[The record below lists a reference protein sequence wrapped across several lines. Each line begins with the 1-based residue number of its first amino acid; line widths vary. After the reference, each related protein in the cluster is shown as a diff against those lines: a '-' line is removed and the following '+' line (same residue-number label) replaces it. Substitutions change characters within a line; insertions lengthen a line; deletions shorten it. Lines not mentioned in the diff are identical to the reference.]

1 MHHHAE
7 RVDEESEKMNR
18 YHIVFPFLILLLA
31 LSFVGG
37 CTIVPIEEVQQIQAS
52 EIFDPAAYVDG
63 IWTEQV
69 VPTILE
75 KAQDLPP
82 VLQAMESD
90 LTAAGEQY
98 ATVSQSGAL
107 NFVVRGQG
115 TVATVDT
122 ESRNGTATITVD
134 GYSGPTT
141 VIMQIGPLVRGD
153 SVRDGVG
160 FISFGD
166 FKDQTEFG
174 QVSKELNRR
183 VSEQV
188 LGGLDLAT
196 LAGKTVSFDG
206 IFTIRTVNQTTID
219 LSEITITPV
228 VLDVQD

>member
-1 MHHHAE
+1 MKRHPIALP
-7 RVDEESEKMNR
+7 
-18 YHIVFPFLILLLA
+18 ILILLLA
-31 LSFVGG
+31 LPFIGG

-52 EIFDPAAYVDG
+52 ETFDPAAYVDG
-63 IWTEQV
+63 VWTEQV

-75 KAQDLPP
+75 KAQDLPT
-82 VLQAMESD
+82 VLQAVESD

-98 ATVSQSGAL
+98 ATRSQSGAL

-122 ESRNGTATITVD
+122 ESRNGTAIITVD

-183 VSEQV
+183 VSDQV

-196 LAGKTVSFDG
+196 LAGKMVSFDG
-206 IFTIRTVNQTTID
+206 IFTIRTVNQTNID

-228 VLDVQD
+228 VLEVQE